1 MREVTMLFADLRGFT
16 PMVEEAL
23 PPKDVVKIMN
33 RYFVEMSAAIR
44 EQKRLVLQ
52 YIGGGDRVIYSLVGD
67 TVNLASR
74 LQSLNKQ
81 FNTDIIISA
90 RTQAGIDQTIP
101 VKQLPPTPIKGKMKK
116 IDISSLL

>member
-52 YIGGGDRVIYSLVGD
+52 YIGGGDRVIYSRWVIPS
-67 TVNLASR
+67 TWPRAFRVSISNLIPILS
-74 LQSLNKQ
+74 
-81 FNTDIIISA
+81 SA
-90 RTQAGIDQTIP
+90 P
-101 VKQLPPTPIKGKMKK
+101 VPRPE
-116 IDISSLL
+116 